1 MSHSTPSSSAKPLI
15 VRVAVLSPL
24 RRTFDY
30 LVTDEFAAAPPQRG
44 CRVRVPFGK
53 REVIGLVIEQ
63 THKSDFAIEKL
74 KPVLAVI
81 DAEPLLPESLF
92 KLFIWAA
99 NYYHHPIGDALFTA
113 LPVRLRLGQS
123 LPVPKVAKWWKVT
136 EVGKQRGHEMLRGG
150 RLHKQ
155 RALLDELLKKDLTQQ
170 GNILKFY
177 TRATLQRIEEK
188 GIAELVYI
196 GPKKVDLDNLLL
208 EQPWKLNPS
217 QQEAMDAIDCHG
229 FNTWL
234 IDGVTGSGKTE
245 IYLQCIEKVI
255 RYGRQAIVMIPEISL
270 TPQTQ
275 KRFRDRFNVEVAM
288 MHSGLTDQDRLDSWN
303 QTATGEAPIL
313 LGTRSAVF
321 TPMKTPGIIIID
333 EEHDQSYKQQDGFRY
348 SARDLA
354 VIRAKQEKIPIILG
368 SATPSLESLYN
379 CEKKR
384 YQHLILNTRAGD
396 AKPPTWSMVD
406 LRSEQVESGVAA
418 STLNAIREAIHNK
431 QQVLVFLNRRG
442 FAPAMLCHYC
452 GFCAECPN
460 CDARLTVHRRH
471 SCLLCHHCN
480 YKRGL
485 LHWCPS
491 CRGDRMVA
499 AGDGTERSEAWLQ
512 ECFSDTPVL
521 RIDRDTTRKKNAMQA
536 MYDTVDSGAP
546 CILVGTQMLA
556 KGHHFANITLVAVL
570 DADSG
575 LMSPDFR
582 SHERLGQLLT
592 QVAGR
597 SGRGTMAGKVI
608 LQTHQPDH
616 PLLEVLTQQSYGN
629 YSKLLRKQRKQSE
642 LPPYKQLVL
651 LRADA
656 AHAQNAEAFLQSARH
671 CAEAISPSGETVNY
685 LGPLPALMER
695 RNSRHR
701 YVLQISGGRRSDLNV
716 LLSQLVFEL
725 EKLPMARHVRWGVDV
740 DPQEL

>member
-1 MSHSTPSSSAKPLI
+1 MSHTKPSSSAKPLI

-44 CRVRVPFGK
+44 CRVSVPFGK

-63 THKSDFAIEKL
+63 TYKSDFALEKL
-74 KPVLAVI
+74 KPVLAII

-99 NYYHHPIGDALFTA
+99 NYYHHPIGDALFNA
-113 LPVRLRLGQS
+113 LPVMLRMGRS
-123 LPVPKVAKWWKVT
+123 LPLPRVTKFWRVT
-136 EVGKQRGHEMLRGG
+136 ELGLEQGQEILSGARM
-150 RLHKQ
+150 HKQ
-155 RALLDELLKKDLTQQ
+155 RALLDELLEMPLTPQ
-170 GNILKFY
+170 GQVLKFY
-177 TRATLQRIEEK
+177 TRATLKRIEEK
-188 GIAELVYI
+188 GIAELVCI
-196 GPKKVDLDNLLL
+196 GPQAVDLDNLLL
-208 EQPWKLNPS
+208 EQPLKLNPS
-217 QQEAMDAIDCHG
+217 QQEAMDLIDCHG

-245 IYLQCIEKVI
+245 IYLQCIEKII
-255 RYGRQAIVMIPEISL
+255 RYGRQALVLIPEISL
-270 TPQTQ
+270 TPQTE
-275 KRFRDRFNVEVAM
+275 KRFRDRFNVQVAM
-288 MHSGLTDQDRLDSWN
+288 LHSGLTDQERLESWA
-303 QTATGEAPIL
+303 QAATADAAII

-321 TPMKTPGIIIID
+321 TPLKNPGIIIID

-354 VIRAKQEKIPIILG
+354 VIRAKQENIPIILG
-368 SATPSLESLYN
+368 SATPSLETLHN
-379 CEKKR
+379 CDKKR

-406 LRSEQVESGVAA
+406 LKTEQVESGVAA

-442 FAPAMLCHYC
+442 FAPAILCHYC

-471 SCLLCHHCN
+471 QRLLCHHCN

-512 ECFSDTPVL
+512 ECFPDTPVL
-521 RIDRDTTRKKNAMQA
+521 RVDRDTTRKKNAMQA

-575 LMSPDFR
+575 LFSPDFR

-597 SGRGTMAGKVI
+597 SGRGQLAGRVI
-608 LQTHQPDH
+608 LQSHQPDH
-616 PLLEVLTQQSYGN
+616 PLLEVLTQQSYSD
-629 YSKLLRKQRKQSE
+629 YSKLLRKQRKQAE
-642 LPPYKQLVL
+642 LPPFKQLVL
-651 LRADA
+651 IRADA
-656 AHAQNAEAFLQSARH
+656 AHAQNAEAFLQSARQ
-671 CAEAISPSGETVNY
+671 CAEAIFPSGEKVDY

-701 YVLQISGGRRSDLNV
+701 YVLQVSGGRRSDLNF
-716 LLSQLVFEL
+716 LLSQLVFDL
-725 EKLPMARHVRWGVDV
+725 EKLPMARQVRWGVDV

>member
-1 MSHSTPSSSAKPLI
+1 MSHSKPSTSAKPLI

-30 LVTDEFAAAPPQRG
+30 LVTEEFAAAPPQCG
-44 CRVRVPFGK
+44 CRVSIPFGK

-63 THKSDFAIEKL
+63 THKSDFALDKL
-74 KPVLAVI
+74 KPVLAII
-81 DAEPLLPESLF
+81 DAQPLLPESLF

-99 NYYHHPIGDALFTA
+99 NYYHHPIGDALFNT
-113 LPVRLRLGQS
+113 LPVLLRVGRS
-123 LPVPKVAKWWKVT
+123 LPPPRVTKLWKVT
-136 EVGKQRGHEMLRGG
+136 EVGIERGHEMLRGG
-150 RLHKQ
+150 RMHKQ
-155 RALLDELLKKDLTQQ
+155 RALLDELLRRPLTLQ
-170 GNILKFY
+170 GQILKFY
-177 TRATLQRIEEK
+177 TRGTLKRVEEK
-188 GIAELVYI
+188 GIAELVAI
-196 GPKKVDLDNLLL
+196 GPQAVDLDNLLL
-208 EQPWKLNPS
+208 EQPLKLNPS
-217 QQEAMDAIDCHG
+217 QQQAMDAIDCHG

-245 IYLQCIEKVI
+245 IYLQAIEKII
-255 RYGRQAIVMIPEISL
+255 RYGRQALVMIPEISL
-270 TPQTQ
+270 TPQTE
-275 KRFRDRFNVEVAM
+275 KRFRDRFNVQVAM
-288 MHSGLTDQDRLDSWN
+288 LHSGLTDQERLESWT
-303 QTATGEAPIL
+303 QAATGDAAII

-321 TPMKTPGIIIID
+321 TPLKHPGIIIID

-354 VIRAKQEKIPIILG
+354 VIRAKQENIPIVLG
-368 SATPSLESLYN
+368 SATPSLESLHN
-379 CEKKR
+379 CDKKR

-396 AKPPTWSMVD
+396 AKPPHWSMID
-406 LRSEQVESGVAA
+406 LKTEQVESGVAA
-418 STLNAIREAIHNK
+418 STLNAIREAIANQ

-442 FAPAMLCHYC
+442 FAPAVLCHYC

-471 SCLLCHHCN
+471 QRLLCHHCN

-512 ECFSDTPVL
+512 ECFPNTPVL
-521 RIDRDTTRKKNAMQA
+521 RVDRDTTRKKNAMQT
-536 MYDTVDSGAP
+536 MYDKVDSGAP

-575 LMSPDFR
+575 LFSPDFR

-597 SGRGTMAGKVI
+597 CGRGKMAGRVI
-608 LQTHQPDH
+608 LQSHQPDH
-616 PLLEVLTQQSYGN
+616 PLLEVLTQQPYSE
-629 YSKLLRKQRKQSE
+629 YSKLLRKQRKKSE
-642 LPPYKQLVL
+642 LPPFKQLVL
-651 LRADA
+651 IRADA
-656 AHAQNAEAFLQSARH
+656 AHAQNAEAFLQSARQ
-671 CAEAISPSGETVNY
+671 CAEAIFPSGEKINY

-701 YVLQISGGRRSDLNV
+701 YVLQISGGRRSDLNF
-716 LLSQLVFEL
+716 LIGQLVLDL

-740 DPQEL
+740 DPQEM

>member
-1 MSHSTPSSSAKPLI
+1 MSHTKPSSSAKPLI

-44 CRVRVPFGK
+44 CRVSVPFGK

-74 KPVLAVI
+74 KPVLGII
-81 DAEPLLPESLF
+81 DSEPLLPESLF
-92 KLFIWAA
+92 KLFNWAA
-99 NYYHHPIGDALFTA
+99 NYYHHPIGDALFNA
-113 LPVRLRLGQS
+113 LPIMLRMGRS
-123 LPVPKVAKWWKVT
+123 LPLPRVTKLWRVT
-136 EVGKQRGHEMLRGG
+136 ELGIEQGQEILGAARM
-150 RLHKQ
+150 HKQ
-155 RALLDELLKKDLTQQ
+155 RALLDELLEMPLTPQ
-170 GNILKFY
+170 GQILKFY
-177 TRATLQRIEEK
+177 TRATLKRIEEK
-188 GIAELVYI
+188 GIAELDCI
-196 GPKKVDLDNLLL
+196 GPQAVDLDNLLL
-208 EQPWKLNPS
+208 EQPLKLNPS
-217 QQEAMDAIDCHG
+217 QQEAMDLIDCHG

-245 IYLQCIEKVI
+245 IYLQCIEKII
-255 RYGRQAIVMIPEISL
+255 RYGRQALVLIPEISL
-270 TPQTQ
+270 TPQTE
-275 KRFRDRFNVEVAM
+275 KRFRDRFNVQVAM
-288 MHSGLTDQDRLDSWN
+288 LHSGLTDQERLESWA
-303 QTATGEAPIL
+303 QAATGDAAII

-321 TPMKTPGIIIID
+321 TPLKNPGMIIID

-354 VIRAKQEKIPIILG
+354 VIRAKQENIPIILG
-368 SATPSLESLYN
+368 SATPSLESLHN
-379 CEKKR
+379 CDKKR
-384 YQHLILNTRAGD
+384 YQHLILNTRAGE

-406 LRSEQVESGVAA
+406 LKTEQVESGVAA

-442 FAPAMLCHYC
+442 FAPAILCHYC

-471 SCLLCHHCN
+471 QRLLCHHCN

-512 ECFSDTPVL
+512 ECFPDTPVL
-521 RIDRDTTRKKNAMQA
+521 RVDRDTTRKKNAMQA
-536 MYDTVDSGAP
+536 MYDKVDSGAP

-575 LMSPDFR
+575 LFSPDFR

-597 SGRGTMAGKVI
+597 SGRGKMAGRVI
-608 LQTHQPDH
+608 LQSHQPDH
-616 PLLEVLTQQSYGN
+616 PLLEVLTQQSYSD
-629 YSKLLRKQRKQSE
+629 YSKLLRKQRKQAE
-642 LPPYKQLVL
+642 LPPFKQLVL
-651 LRADA
+651 IRADA
-656 AHAQNAEAFLQSARH
+656 AHAQNAEAFLQSARD
-671 CAEAISPSGETVNY
+671 CAEAIFPSGEKVNY

-701 YVLQISGGRRSDLNV
+701 YVLQVSGGRRSDLNF
-716 LLSQLVFEL
+716 LLSQLVFDL

>member
-1 MSHSTPSSSAKPLI
+1 MSHTKPSSSAKPLI

-44 CRVRVPFGK
+44 CRVSVPFGK

-63 THKSDFAIEKL
+63 TYKSDFALEKL
-74 KPVLAVI
+74 KPVLAII

-99 NYYHHPIGDALFTA
+99 NYYHHPIGDALFNA
-113 LPVRLRLGQS
+113 LPVMLRMGRS
-123 LPVPKVAKWWKVT
+123 LPLPRVTKLWRVT
-136 EVGKQRGHEMLRGG
+136 ELGLEQGQEILSGARM
-150 RLHKQ
+150 HKQ
-155 RALLDELLKKDLTQQ
+155 RALLDELLEMPLTPQ
-170 GNILKFY
+170 GQVLKFY
-177 TRATLQRIEEK
+177 TRATLKRIEEK
-188 GIAELVYI
+188 GIAELVCI
-196 GPKKVDLDNLLL
+196 GPQAVDLDNLLL
-208 EQPWKLNPS
+208 EQPLKLNPS
-217 QQEAMDAIDCHG
+217 QQEAMDLIDCHG

-245 IYLQCIEKVI
+245 IYLQCIEKII
-255 RYGRQAIVMIPEISL
+255 RYGRQALVLIPEISL
-270 TPQTQ
+270 TPQTE
-275 KRFRDRFNVEVAM
+275 KRFRDRFNVQVAM
-288 MHSGLTDQDRLDSWN
+288 LHSGLTDQERLESWA
-303 QTATGEAPIL
+303 QAATADAAII

-321 TPMKTPGIIIID
+321 TPLKNPGIIIID

-354 VIRAKQEKIPIILG
+354 VIRAKQENIPIILG
-368 SATPSLESLYN
+368 SATPSLESLHN
-379 CEKKR
+379 CDKKR

-406 LRSEQVESGVAA
+406 LKTEQVESGVAA

-442 FAPAMLCHYC
+442 FAPAILCHYC

-471 SCLLCHHCN
+471 QRLLCHHCN

-512 ECFSDTPVL
+512 ECFPDTPVL
-521 RIDRDTTRKKNAMQA
+521 RVDRDTTRKKNAMQA

-575 LMSPDFR
+575 LFSPDFR

-597 SGRGTMAGKVI
+597 SGRGQLAGRVI
-608 LQTHQPDH
+608 LQSHQPDH
-616 PLLEVLTQQSYGN
+616 PLLEVLTQQSYSD
-629 YSKLLRKQRKQSE
+629 YSKLLRKQRKQAE
-642 LPPYKQLVL
+642 LPPFKQLVL
-651 LRADA
+651 IRADA
-656 AHAQNAEAFLQSARH
+656 AHAQNAEAFLQSARQ
-671 CAEAISPSGETVNY
+671 CAEAIFPSGEKVDY

-701 YVLQISGGRRSDLNV
+701 YVLQVSGGRRSDLNF
-716 LLSQLVFEL
+716 LLSQLVFDL
-725 EKLPMARHVRWGVDV
+725 EKLPMARQVRWGVDV